1 MTQEMLTLSA
11 ALDII
16 AALEAENRQLR
27 AQLACHRAC
36 ADIQALEEIRQA
48 YIAATPPRNPTRP
61 PEALND

>member
-48 YIAATPPRNPTRP
+48 YIAATPSRTKRQT
-61 PEALND
+61 EAFND